1 MYFLKLFL
9 FKASIQGHLDI
20 VNLLIHDGAD
30 VNQQNNYGNTALFQ
44 GIKII
49 L

>member
-1 MYFLKLFL
+1 MHFLKLFL
-9 FKASIQGHLDI
+9 FKASENGHLDVI
-20 VNLLIHDGAD
+20 NLLIHDGAD